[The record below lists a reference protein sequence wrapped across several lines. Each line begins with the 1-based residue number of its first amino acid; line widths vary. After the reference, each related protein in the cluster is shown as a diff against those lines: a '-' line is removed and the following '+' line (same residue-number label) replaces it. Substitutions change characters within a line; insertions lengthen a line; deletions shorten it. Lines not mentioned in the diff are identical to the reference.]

1 MASRGLTISSESQQ
15 IIGAIKQGRHFVL
28 SGGAGSGK
36 THTLVEV
43 LNAATTEWPLKSIAC
58 ITYTNAAADEI
69 LSRVEHRRLF
79 VSTIHEFLWRNIK
92 HFQRELKQVLVA
104 LINDEEQSKFKIANT
119 EKIDDDFFD
128 VLELGVQYKEYVRL
142 KEGIISHDELLVL
155 AHKMYE
161 SYPKLCDITKD
172 TYPLICVDEYQDTD
186 KLVVE
191 ILLRCLTRSSKKSV
205 IGFFGD
211 AMQSIY
217 EGSVENLNDYGDC
230 VQEIKKEQNRRNPQL
245 VINLANK
252 LRDDGL
258 EQQPSTDIN
267 APNMGAEGNVKQGSI
282 QFLYSPSD
290 NVRLEDVR
298 KYLNW
303 DFTTK
308 TTGEVSTK
316 ELNLTHNLIATK
328 AGYPDLMRI
337 YDGDN
342 ILNYVKRLKK
352 HIKEKNPTFVTQ
364 AKTLGEV
371 LSGLK
376 EGKTG
381 KDLKAVN
388 PTDGMQ
394 TYIEAHRVVYNGALT
409 LPFDE
414 IAAIYIDKDQ
424 LVDDQKEDTNDTGKL
439 NSKRDQLIK
448 HLHRIQNTIWLYQE
462 SKFGDFIRKVDIK
475 ITKQKDRVELKQR
488 IEELVNA
495 GDASIGDIIDRA
507 DQIGIVRI
515 DDRLEKFKT
524 QKKYV
529 YDQVVNVPFSQFQAL
544 YKYLEGFTP
553 FSTQHKTKGREF
565 DNVLVV
571 MDNGNWNSYNFDG
584 LFTDQGKDTVLARTR
599 KIFYVCCTRAREN
612 LAVYYHQP
620 SQDVLNKAK
629 ELFGVENMH
638 EISQNWGSGLT

>member
-1 MASRGLTISSESQQ
+1 MATQGLNISSESQQ
-15 IIGAIKQGRHFVL
+15 IIDAIEQGKHFVL

-43 LNAATTEWPLKSIAC
+43 LNAATTKWPLKSIAC
-58 ITYTNAAADEI
+58 ITYTNTAADEI
-69 LSRVEHRRLF
+69 LSRVEHPRLF

-92 HFQRELKQVLVA
+92 HFQRELKQVLVD
-104 LINDEEQSKFKIANT
+104 LINDEGQAKFTITNT
-119 EKIDDDFFD
+119 ERIDSNFFD
-128 VLELGVQYKEYVRL
+128 ELELGIQYKEYVRL
-142 KEGIISHDELLVL
+142 REGIISHDELLIL
-155 AHKMYE
+155 AYKMYE
-161 SYPKLCDITKD
+161 SYPKLCDLTKD
-172 TYPLICVDEYQDTD
+172 TYPLIYVDEYQDTN
-186 KLVVE
+186 KLVVD
-191 ILLRCLTRSSKKSV
+191 ILLRCLTKSSKKSV

-211 AMQSIY
+211 AMQSIF
-217 EGSVENLNDYGDC
+217 EGTVGNLNDYRDC
-230 VQEIKKEQNRRNPQL
+230 IKEIKKEQNRRNPQL
-245 VINLANK
+245 IINLANE

-258 EQQPSTDIN
+258 KQQPSTDIQ
-267 APNMGAEGNVKQGSI
+267 APNMGADGNVIQGCI
-282 QFLYSPSD
+282 QFLYSQSN
-290 NVRLEDVR
+290 NVKLEDVR

-316 ELNLTHNLIATK
+316 ELNLTHNLIATQ

-337 YDGDN
+337 YDGDK
-342 ILNYVKRLKK
+342 ILEYVKRLKK

-364 AKTLGEV
+364 DKTLGNVISE
-371 LSGLK
+371 LK

-381 KDLKAVN
+381 KNLKAVD

-394 TYIEAHRVVYNGALT
+394 TYIEAHRVVYDEALT

-424 LVDDQKEDTNDTGKL
+424 LVDDQKEDTNDTGKPS
-439 NSKRDQLIK
+439 SKRDQLIK

-462 SKFGDFIRKVDIK
+462 SKFGEFIRKADIK
-475 ITKQKDRVELKQR
+475 ITKQQDRIELKQC
-488 IEELVNA
+488 IEDLVNE

-507 DQIGIVRI
+507 DQYGIVRI
-515 DDRLEKFKT
+515 DDRMKKFKS

-529 YDQVVNVPFSQFQAL
+529 YDQVVKVPFSQFQAL
-544 YKYLEGFTP
+544 YDYLEGFTP

-584 LFTDQGKDTVLARTR
+584 LFTNQGKGTVLARTR
-599 KIFYVCCTRAREN
+599 KIFYVCCTRAKEN

-620 SQDVLNKAK
+620 SDEVLNKAK
-629 ELFGVENMH
+629 EWFGVENIY
-638 EISQNWGSGLT
+638 EIS

>member
-1 MASRGLTISSESQQ
+1 MATQGLTISSESQQ
-15 IIGAIKQGRHFVL
+15 IISAIERGKHFVL

-43 LNAATTEWPLKSIAC
+43 LNAATTKWPLKSIAC
-58 ITYTNAAADEI
+58 ITYTNTAADEI
-69 LSRVEHRRLF
+69 LSRVEHPGLF

-92 HFQRELKQVLVA
+92 HFQRELKQALVD
-104 LINDEEQSKFKIANT
+104 LINDEDQTKFTIANT
-119 EKIDDDFFD
+119 EKIDSDFFD
-128 VLELGVQYKEYVRL
+128 VLELGIQYKEYVRL
-142 KEGIISHDELLVL
+142 REGIISHDELLVL
-155 AHKMYE
+155 AYKMYE
-161 SYPKLCDITKD
+161 TYPKLCGLTKD
-172 TYPLICVDEYQDTD
+172 AYPLIFVDEYQDTD

-191 ILLRCLTRSSKKSV
+191 ILLHCFTKSSKKSV

-211 AMQSIY
+211 AMQSIF
-217 EGSVENLNDYGDC
+217 EGSVGNLNDYRDC

-245 VINLANK
+245 VIDLANK

-258 EQQPSTDIN
+258 EQQPSSDTH
-267 APNMGAEGNVKQGSI
+267 APNMGAEGSVKQGCI
-282 QFLYSPSD
+282 QFLYSQSD
-290 NVRLEDVR
+290 NVRLENVR

-308 TTGEVSTK
+308 TNGKVSTK
-316 ELNLTHNLIATK
+316 ELNLTHNLIAIK

-337 YDGDN
+337 YDGDK
-342 ILNYVKRLKK
+342 ILDYVKRLKK

-364 AKTLGEV
+364 DKTLRDVISE
-371 LSGLK
+371 LK

-381 KDLKAVN
+381 KDLKAVD

-394 TYIEAHRVVYNGALT
+394 TYIKAYRAVYDEALT

-424 LVDDQKEDTNDTGKL
+424 LVDDLKENTNDTGKT

-462 SKFGDFIRKVDIK
+462 SKFGEFIRKVDIK
-475 ITKQKDRVELKQR
+475 ITKQEDRVELKKC
-488 IEELVNA
+488 IEGLINS
-495 GDASIGDIIDRA
+495 GDASIGEIIDRA
-507 DQIGIVRI
+507 NQYGIVRI
-515 DDRLEKFKT
+515 DDRMKKFKT
-524 QKKYV
+524 QKKYI
-529 YDQVVNVPFSQFQAL
+529 YDQVVEVPFSQFQAL

-584 LFTDQGKDTVLARTR
+584 LFTNQGKDTVLDRTR
-599 KIFYVCCTRAREN
+599 KIFYVCCTRAKDN

-620 SQDVLNKAK
+620 SDDVLNKAK
-629 ELFGVENMH
+629 EWFGIENIYEMP
-638 EISQNWGSGLT
+638 